1 MTAPVFEALG
11 DPNRLLIIN
20 RLCEGGPRS
29 TSQVAQV
36 IPVTRQGAAKHLQLL
51 EAVGLVSSTR
61 RGRERIWEVQT
72 RPLADAGDY
81 LSVLSR
87 RWDAT
92 IDRLRAHVED
102 GS

>member
-11 DPNRLLIIN
+11 DPNRLSIVN
-20 RLCEGGPRS
+20 SLCEGGPCS

-36 IPVTRQGAAKHLQLL
+36 IPVTRQAVAKHLQLL

-61 RGRERIWEVQT
+61 RGRERIWEVRT
-72 RPLADAGDY
+72 GPLAEACDY
-81 LSVLSR
+81 LAVLSR

-92 IDRLRAHVED
+92 IDRLRAHVEEE
-102 GS
+102 S